1 MGTQDGCG
9 ARCPVPRAAGIARP
23 GRAAAL
29 LRRRGF
35 GRDGGL
41 LRTGRGAAHPAA
53 SRRHGGDGGR
63 AGRRAPGTRSPAL
76 VASGSPVHRAGSST
90 GAHGSRVGADS
101 RPADAAGRGNR
112 RRGGVAGAARR
123 GGRAVVDGDLLRGRR
138 GRSIRPIAAVIRSL
152 ATAFAFATV
161 MPVPR
166 TGNAAM
172 GRGAMTA
179 LPVVGAALGAL
190 AAAVAWC
197 GALVFG
203 PSSPLPGLLGVAALL
218 LATRGLHIDGVA
230 DTADGL
236 GCYGSPQRALTVMRD
251 GSTGPFGVAAVV
263 LVITLQGLAFSALG
277 AAAIVVAV
285 VAGRVTAV
293 LACRRSVPA
302 GDGSAVGARG
312 AGTQTAPVVAAWLA
326 VLLGASLVAG
336 PRPWQGP
343 VAVLL
348 AVCCGA
354 ALVAHCVRRF
364 GGITGDVLGAAIE
377 LTTTVS
383 AVALAALIRF

>member
-1 MGTQDGCG
+1 M
-9 ARCPVPRAAGIARP
+9 
-23 GRAAAL
+23 
-29 LRRRGF
+29 
-35 GRDGGL
+35 
-41 LRTGRGAAHPAA
+41 
-53 SRRHGGDGGR
+53 
-63 AGRRAPGTRSPAL
+63 
-76 VASGSPVHRAGSST
+76 
-90 GAHGSRVGADS
+90 
-101 RPADAAGRGNR
+101 
-112 RRGGVAGAARR
+112 
-123 GGRAVVDGDLLRGRR
+123 
-138 GRSIRPIAAVIRSL
+138 IRSL

-161 MPVPR
+161 LPVPVA
-166 TGNAAM
+166 GDAPM

-190 AAAVAWC
+190 AAGVTWG
-197 GALVFG
+197 GALAFG
-203 PSSPLPGLLGVAALL
+203 VSSPLPGLLAVAALL

-236 GCYGSPQRALTVMRD
+236 GCYGLPPRALAVMRD

-277 AAAIVVAV
+277 VTWQHGLPAIIVAV

-302 GDGSAVGARG
+302 ADGSALGAQV
-312 AGTQTAPVVAAWLA
+312 AGTQPIPVVAGWIA
-326 VLLGASLVAG
+326 VLLGISLVAG

-343 VAVLL
+343 AAVLV

-354 ALVAHCVRRF
+354 VLVGHCVRRF
-364 GGITGDVLGAAIE
+364 GGISGDVLGAAIE

-383 AVALAALIRF
+383 AVALAALVRF